1 MVSTEHVINTHPF
14 VVRRRV
20 KWGDC
25 DPAGV
30 VYTVTFGEY
39 VISAAEL
46 FYGFLF
52 DGTPQ
57 QVKDAEEFGTPT
69 RALEFDFRK
78 SLRPDEEF
86 DMTVIVADIKTRTYV
101 LDTTA
106 RMPSGEVV
114 FRAALTPICVA
125 RGERRAIEIPAAFR
139 AALEQYRTACPTAV
153 GALEPATTAK

>member
-1 MVSTEHVINTHPF
+1 MISTEHVISTLPF
-14 VVRRRV
+14 VIRRRV
-20 KWGDC
+20 KWGEC

-57 QVKDAEEFGTPT
+57 QVKDAERFGTPT
-69 RALEFDFRK
+69 RALQFDFHK

-86 DMTVIVADIKTRTYV
+86 DMTVTVADIKTRTYV
-101 LDTTA
+101 LDITA
-106 RMPSGEVV
+106 RTPGGQII

-125 RGERRAIEIPAAFR
+125 RGERRAIEMPAAFR
-139 AALEQYRTACPTAV
+139 TALDQYRMACATPLCAPQPNPTS
-153 GALEPATTAK
+153 E

>member
-1 MVSTEHVINTHPF
+1 MPF

-20 KWGDC
+20 KWSEC

-30 VYTVTFGEY
+30 VYTVAFAEY

-57 QVKDAEEFGTPT
+57 RIKDEYRFGTPS
-69 RALEFDFRK
+69 RALAFDFRR

-86 DMTVIVADIKTRTYV
+86 DLTVVVSAIKSRTYT
-101 LDTTA
+101 LEMTA
-106 RMPSGEVV
+106 RTALGEDV
-114 FRAALTPICVA
+114 FVALLTPICVV
-125 RGERRAIEIPAAFR
+125 RGERTAIEIPPPFRNRLEQCQSAR
-139 AALEQYRTACPTAV
+139 AAN
-153 GALEPATTAK
+153 GS

>member
-1 MVSTEHVINTHPF
+1 MTSTEHVLSTTPF

-20 KWGDC
+20 KWGEC

-30 VYTVTFGEY
+30 VYTVTFAEY

-57 QVKDAEEFGTPT
+57 RIKDEYRFGTPS
-69 RALEFDFRK
+69 RALAFDFRR

-86 DMTVIVADIKTRTYV
+86 DMTVSVTTINSRTYTLEIVARTPGG
-101 LDTTA
+101 DD
-106 RMPSGEVV
+106 V
-114 FRAALTPICVA
+114 FVAQLTPICVV
-125 RGERRAIEIPAAFR
+125 RGERKAIEIPPPFR
-139 AALEQYRTACPTAV
+139 SRLEQYQNESLDHGR
-153 GALEPATTAK
+153 